1 MTQAP
6 TGYVPT
12 PGLFG
17 PEEEDEADLLLPEL
31 PTNEE
36 ILNGTPSA
44 NAVSGATQLRQAQ
57 ANERGAE
64 LAGKQNKPLWAD
76 GLGGAA
82 LDVGI
87 ITTNAA
93 TSLFTDYVDLGAG
106 LLDVAKQ
113 SGNAL
118 SGGEFN
124 TDEIFDD
131 TDNPLTAARLEHL
144 RATSQAGEVM
154 NRIVRVGV
162 GVFALPK
169 FLLGSLAKG
178 AKIISAGKRLP
189 GLAQVATK
197 LEKLDKAKDVRN
209 FYKGVRA
216 TDAADLKK
224 IYKAKNIST
233 TGINKGFERLNKLG
247 QGTGLSTKSGKRVQE
262 LGQADD
268 WLKLTYKDI
277 VNANQMVDGGRIA
290 TWMRSTGRAASG
302 LTKGKSSVRTVGEA
316 IGWGAFISFNEAG
329 ERDPLEDTGVTDLF
343 KQLGLF
349 YVPQLLTR
357 PEESPLET
365 KLRMMVEGGILDG
378 VIGAL
383 LDVHRVYR
391 FSRAYQK
398 ATRAEKA
405 AIVGAFNT
413 EAETLGAGMAKLA
426 DQAEKVAKNTPF
438 TSSTMTPPS
447 GGANAVS
454 GMYGKEDAEVLTM
467 FDKYLN
473 DVEGVRTNN
482 LLRERQQAAAARA
495 GLVADDAAKGR
506 LAQGMDQIQNPRS
519 PERGGDLA
527 ARPASALTVPDQTIF
542 RPDIQVM
549 RPPEPTISPQTMRAA
564 FDDFIQKRFTA
575 SGQGQEFMD
584 ELKGKAFALLP
595 RNEVDLID
603 YIKTSKLQF
612 NALGMQST
620 ADAAISDFIVKRGL
634 QRGYITLNDDFMLM
648 FNRKVAFD
656 YDRGQYVAKKAQ
668 AIDEAAELQ
677 RYNDQLAQ
685 RSSDPATGEVQEAL
699 NPATRDAQEAG
710 RQYDDFE
717 VRDKTPSDPASDPAL
732 VDAARKEALAA
743 TQEAGATAAE
753 KQELIDAA
761 AKYGEKGSPNQLA
774 AEMLNVDLDDLP
786 PLKVEKI
793 GNRRYQIVDELGEAI
808 DGKTFGTK
816 KLADKGL
823 EIAQKARV
831 NDIIKK
837 ARAAAERG
845 QDQVMEMAFGE
856 NPIDS
861 AAVRAQVSLTQKNV
875 DLLNKLGVPI
885 GDRNLDL
892 SQADLSGM
900 SGSIRQL
907 QEQATG
913 SEKAQLNNIIRKV
926 DEAIVDLGPAARR
939 DQMASDTI
947 ADAQKFLTDGEI
959 CY

>member
-17 PEEEDEADLLLPEL
+17 PEEEEEEDLRLPEL
-31 PTNEE
+31 QSREE
-36 ILNGTPSA
+36 ILNTIPGSA
-44 NAVSGATQLRQAQ
+44 PDAGATQLRQAQ
-57 ANERGAE
+57 ANERGAD
-64 LAGKQNKPLWAD
+64 LAAKQNKPMLAD
-76 GLGGAA
+76 GLGGA
-82 LDVGI
+82 LVDVGL
-87 ITTNAA
+87 ITANAA
-93 TSLFTDYVDLGAG
+93 SSLVTDYVDLGHG
-106 LLDVAKQ
+106 LVDIADQ
-113 SGNAL
+113 SGKAL
-118 SGGEFN
+118 QGGKFDWDETFN
-124 TDEIFDD
+124 DA
-131 TDNPLTAARLEHL
+131 DNPLTKARLDHL
-144 RATSQAGEVM
+144 RATSEAGEVM

-162 GVFALPK
+162 ALFTLPK
-169 FLLGSLAKG
+169 FAVMGVAKLAKAASLGGKVPGVTKIAKGLG
-178 AKIISAGKRLP
+178 A
-189 GLAQVATK
+189 
-197 LEKLDKAKDVRN
+197 LDKAKDVRT
-209 FYKGVRA
+209 GTVG
-216 TDAADLKK
+216 
-224 IYKAKNIST
+224 IS
-233 TGINKGFERLNKLG
+233 KGFDRLNKLG
-247 QGTGLSTKSGKRVQE
+247 QGTGLSTKTGKQVQK

-268 WLKLTYKDI
+268 WLKLTYKDM
-277 VNANQMVDGGRIA
+277 VNANQMVDGGRVA

-316 IGWGAFISFNEAG
+316 LGWGAFVAFNESG
-329 ERDPLEDTGVTDLF
+329 ERDPLEDTGVTDLL
-343 KQLGLF
+343 KQMGLF
-349 YVPQLLTR
+349 YFPQLLTR

-365 KLRMMVEGGILDG
+365 KLRMMVEGGILDA
-378 VIGAL
+378 VISPL
-383 LDVHRVYR
+383 LDIHRIYR

-398 ATRAEKA
+398 ATRAEKS
-405 AIVGAFNT
+405 AIVRAFNT
-413 EAETLGAGMAKLA
+413 ESETLGAGMAKLA
-426 DQAEKVAKNTPF
+426 DQAEKVAKDTPF

-482 LLRERQQAAAARA
+482 LLREREQAAAARA

-506 LAQGMDQIQNPRS
+506 LAQGMDQIQNPVPPRN

-527 ARPASALTVPDQTIF
+527 ARPSSALTVPDQTIF

-564 FDDFIQKRFTA
+564 FDDFIEKRFTA

-648 FNRKVAFD
+648 FNRKVAYDF
-656 YDRGQYVAKKAQ
+656 DRGQYVLKKAQ
-668 AIDEAAELQ
+668 AIDDAAELEA
-677 RYNDQLAQ
+677 YNNRLQTSRADGEGPSAYGSERMRKEGTEKALA
-685 RSSDPATGEVQEAL
+685 DAPELPQEAKFDSGQAEPGRPKQQL
-699 NPATRDAQEAG
+699 NNMDL
-710 RQYDDFE
+710 
-717 VRDKTPSDPASDPAL
+717 DPGL

-743 TQEAGATAAE
+743 TQEAGAAASA
-753 KQELIDAA
+753 KQELVDAA

-774 AEMLNVDLDDLP
+774 AEMLNVDLDNLP
-786 PLKVEKI
+786 PLNIAKI
-793 GNRRYQIVDELGEAI
+793 GNRRYQIVDEFGEAI

-823 EIAQKARV
+823 EIAQKAQV
-831 NDIIKK
+831 NDIVKR

-875 DLLNKLGVPI
+875 DLLNKLGIPI